1 MKPHLLAALL
11 VAPVLLPSCSKH
23 SADDEARP
31 TTTVPAA
38 PVPPPEAPLQPS
50 AQPDDSGLVTPDD
63 LADRAAAEITQD
75 NLEQQLDSLEK
86 EIGSAH

>member
-1 MKPHLLAALL
+1 MAPALL
-11 VAPVLLPSCSKH
+11 PCCSKQ
-23 SADDEARP
+23 SDDDEAKP

-50 AQPDDSGLVTPDD
+50 AQPDDSGLVTPED
-63 LADRAAAEITQD
+63 LTDRAAAEITRD

-86 EIGSAH
+86 EIGGAQ